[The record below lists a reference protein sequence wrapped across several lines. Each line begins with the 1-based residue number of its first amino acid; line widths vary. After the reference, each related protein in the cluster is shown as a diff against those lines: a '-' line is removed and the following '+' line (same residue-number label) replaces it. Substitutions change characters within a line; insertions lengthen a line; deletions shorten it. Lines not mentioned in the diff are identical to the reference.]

1 MIGRDVVERPPSSV
15 DSILGETSV
24 TANPQQHW
32 DKRTMTIQQNKPIR
46 DMIEM
51 ILKER
56 TDLDEKER
64 HRFHRI
70 YRITCGESDPMMNVI
85 NTIAT
90 EAITQIF
97 TVYADFK
104 RGDATHHCVR
114 DALDRMI
121 TMMISMGE

>member
-1 MIGRDVVERPPSSV
+1 
-15 DSILGETSV
+15 
-24 TANPQQHW
+24 
-32 DKRTMTIQQNKPIR
+32 
-46 DMIEM
+46 MIEM

-70 YRITCGESDPMMNVI
+70 YKITCGESDPMMNVI